1 MATPSFSLDLL
12 SSGTICNLGVRGKY
26 RPKCHTALTKVSSPA
41 LPFGHQSRP
50 AVDQRQEINLTVF
63 PVTQVGPSCIFQ
75 GISDQDLEKCKD
87 SKSDLQMKK
96 PILQ

>member
-1 MATPSFSLDLL
+1 MKTPAEMPHGLDKKVVSGL
-12 SSGTICNLGVRGKY
+12 S
-26 RPKCHTALTKVSSPA
+26 
-41 LPFGHQSRP
+41 FGHQSRP
-50 AVDQRQEINLTVF
+50 AVDQRQENNLTVF

-87 SKSDLQMKK
+87 NKSDLQMKK